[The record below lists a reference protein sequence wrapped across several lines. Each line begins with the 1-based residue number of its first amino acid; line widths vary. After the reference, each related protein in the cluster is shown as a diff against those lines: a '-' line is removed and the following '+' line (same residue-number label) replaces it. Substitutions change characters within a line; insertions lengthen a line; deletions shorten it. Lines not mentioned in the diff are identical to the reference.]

1 MPTEG
6 LRRRAP
12 SQQRSRARVDRILQA
27 ARELLEES
35 GPGAVTTRAVAERAG
50 VPVASIYQYFANRE
64 AVLQELTL
72 RSVGGIDADMS
83 ARVAELRVGSIA
95 DAVDQIVAL
104 HHALYRSHPEVVSMY
119 YARRESGL
127 FPDPREHRRRLAGMV
142 HGLLLD
148 RGLLRPDTDRLVTE
162 VAVELGDRLLELAYH
177 RDPVGDPAILAEAR
191 LAMTRYLEAYAAA

>member
-12 SQQRSRARVDRILQA
+12 SQQRSRARVDRILRA

-35 GPGAVTTRAVAERAG
+35 GPAAVTTRAVAERAG

-83 ARVAELRVGSIA
+83 ARMADLRVGSIA

-104 HHALYRSHPEVVSMY
+104 HHALYRSHPEVVAMY
-119 YARRESGL
+119 YVRRESGL
-127 FPDPREHRRRLAGMV
+127 FPDPREHRRRLAAMV
-142 HGLLLD
+142 HNLLLD

-177 RDPVGDPAILAEAR
+177 RDRAGDPAILAEAR
-191 LAMTRYLEAYAAA
+191 LAMTRYLEAYAAS